1 MMMLRKIILKRGRK
15 KNGKLRMA
23 ANLRQQDGLK
33 CDLTE
38 TDVKRKPKVT
48 LPMRFLCT

>member
-23 ANLRQQDGLK
+23 VNLRQWAGPK
-33 CDLTE
+33 CNLTE
-38 TDVKRKPKVT
+38 TNVKRKPEET
-48 LPMRFLCT
+48 LPMRFLCI